1 MARFGVE
8 AIRYF
13 NHARAA
19 NVDTAGDLTYTFN
32 RSNGLDAKLRSAG
45 HTRAFYWAN
54 TNVFETDLR
63 DSDKGGDD
71 RNWADDV
78 DLFWIETHGN
88 HDAAGHAVLLYDTPA
103 NEWYANSSNWQLG
116 EDWNNEWVM
125 AYSCDT
131 AALPT
136 ITGLWNIFA
145 RMHIYCGAWD
155 LMWDGITTDECGEDV
170 GDNLISGDTVS
181 RAWHDGVSDWWVDN
195 HPVTVCVGDAATW
208 NDGNIRW
215 ERSYINRDHLW
226 GHGVVDPDLAPAQQ
240 ACLLWYWTE
249 G

>member
-19 NVDTAGDLTYTFN
+19 DVDTAGDLTYAFN

-63 DSDKGGDD
+63 DGGQDGAD
-71 RNWADDV
+71 RNRAGV
-78 DLFWIETHGN
+78 DLLWIETHGS
-88 HDAAGHAVLLYDTPA
+88 HDDAGRATFLHDIPA
-103 NEWYANSSNWQLG
+103 TAWYANSADWQQG
-116 EDWNNEWVM
+116 EGWNKAWVM
-125 AYSCDT
+125 AYACDT
-131 AALPT
+131 AALPA
-136 ITGLWNIFA
+136 IDGLWNIFA
-145 RMHIYCGAWD
+145 RMHIFCGAWD
-155 LMWDGITTDECGEDV
+155 AMYDGITTDECGEDI
-170 GDNLISGDTVS
+170 GDSLIHGDTIAH
-181 RAWHDGVSDWWVDN
+181 AWHDGVSDWWIDN

-208 NDGNIRW
+208 NDGSIRW
-215 ERSYINRDHLW
+215 ELSAINRDHLW
-226 GHGVVDPDLAPAQQ
+226 GHGSVSADLAPARQ

>member
-1 MARFGVE
+1 VE
-8 AIRYF
+8 
-13 NHARAA
+13 
-19 NVDTAGDLTYTFN
+19 
-32 RSNGLDAKLRSAG
+32 
-45 HTRAFYWAN
+45 
-54 TNVFETDLR
+54 
-63 DSDKGGDD
+63 
-71 RNWADDV
+71 
-78 DLFWIETHGN
+78 
-88 HDAAGHAVLLYDTPA
+88 LLYDTPA
-103 NEWYANSSNWQLG
+103 TEWVGNSSRWQLG

-145 RMHIYCGAWD
+145 RMHIFCGAWD

-170 GDNLISGDTVS
+170 GDNLIHGDTVS
-181 RAWHDGVSDWWVDN
+181 HAWHDGVSDWYVDN

-208 NDGNIRW
+208 NNGNIRW
-215 ERSYINRDHLW
+215 ERSTINRDHLW